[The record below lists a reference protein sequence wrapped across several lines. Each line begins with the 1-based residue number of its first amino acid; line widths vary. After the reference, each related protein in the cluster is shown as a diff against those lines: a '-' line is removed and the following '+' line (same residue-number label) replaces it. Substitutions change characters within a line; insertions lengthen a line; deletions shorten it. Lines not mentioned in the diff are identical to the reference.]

1 MFFIN
6 CDNLGIDELDKL
18 LKFTVEDIEP
28 HFVRNDNKLPCKN
41 HMYSYISFI
50 IITRNMP
57 SEEVIKKIKSTN
69 IVKHY
74 MLGARGYSTVRLVCV
89 TPSSYSVI
97 SNKYGKDISEYLN
110 DMMLHNF

>member
-1 MFFIN
+1 MSLIN
-6 CDNLGIDELDKL
+6 F

-74 MLGARGYSTVRLVCV
+74 MLGGARLQYCKT
-89 TPSSYSVI
+89 
-97 SNKYGKDISEYLN
+97 
-110 DMMLHNF
+110 LHVSPKQLQCHIE